1 MKSGV
6 TSFADLQKM
15 KEKMERAWKSL
26 SEQNPFAQE
35 REMWQRIEKLP
46 KFEGTGRGGLRSPS
60 DEIIKS

>member
-1 MKSGV
+1 MKWRG

-15 KEKMERAWKSL
+15 KEKMERAWKNL

-35 REMWQRIEKLP
+35 REMGQWIEKLP
-46 KFEGTGRGGLRSPS
+46 KFEGKGRGGLRSPS